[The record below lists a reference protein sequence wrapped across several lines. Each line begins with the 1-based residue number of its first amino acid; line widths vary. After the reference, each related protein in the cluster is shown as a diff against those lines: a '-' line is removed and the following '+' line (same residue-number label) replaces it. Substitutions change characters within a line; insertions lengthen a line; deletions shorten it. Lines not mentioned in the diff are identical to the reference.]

1 MKDLTREQLK
11 ESIYNFYHNDP
22 FDHVLL
28 DERDL
33 DGNITTILRY
43 DEETIMV
50 QKVDGNNADSF
61 SYKKYPNE
69 TFLGYLQS

>member
-1 MKDLTREQLK
+1 MGHLTQQQLK

-28 DERDL
+28 DERDPE
-33 DGNITTILRY
+33 GNIITVLRY

-50 QKVDGNNADSF
+50 QEINGNIPDSF

-69 TFLGYLQS
+69 IFLGALKS

>member
-11 ESIYNFYHNDP
+11 ESVYNFYHNDP

-28 DERDL
+28 DERDP
-33 DGNITTILRY
+33 DGNITTVLRY

-50 QKVDGNNADSF
+50 QKIDGNNADSF

-69 TFLGYLQS
+69 TFLGHLQS

>member
-11 ESIYNFYHNDP
+11 ESVYNFYHNDP

-28 DERDL
+28 DERDP
-33 DGNITTILRY
+33 DGNITTVLRY

-50 QKVDGNNADSF
+50 QKIDGNNADSF